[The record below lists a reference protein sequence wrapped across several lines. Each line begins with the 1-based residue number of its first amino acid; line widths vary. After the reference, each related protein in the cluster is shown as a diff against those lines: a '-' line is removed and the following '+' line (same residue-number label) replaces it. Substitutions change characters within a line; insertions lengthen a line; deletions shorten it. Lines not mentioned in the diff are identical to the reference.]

1 MSLPVILLGIAVLG
15 LSIGGLIVGH
25 QIGLI
30 AKALTLQSDINQ
42 EQEKINK
49 YVHAVL
55 TALLTQKKEGSDV

>member
-30 AKALTLQSDINQ
+30 STALSMQNSINQ
-42 EQEKINK
+42 EQDKINK
-49 YVHAVL
+49 SVKAIL
-55 TALLTQKKEGSDV
+55 TVMLKTEKEGSYV